1 MDVFKLAFETTV
13 AGLLAFVWL
22 GLAVYLVFPA
32 FVHDCV
38 IKKGPDFVAKNQTL
52 AGIAIL
58 TFTYCLGSAI
68 LPISQQLVNDE
79 HWPLPENAIRCQVFT
94 RQELQ
99 LREVHDLALPDHNS
113 LVALTPRHCSYWAP
127 VLQRNITFGRR
138 IWRFMSLWAGTEIT
152 EDEDQPEKI
161 VNAEPAKPHQP
172 GIDVTRECVNENSDA
187 CKIAKVL
194 TIFRQQESAI
204 LNKGTDRTERL
215 RQLHERIVVLRGAVF
230 SGFILVL
237 MFLFAFFAK
246 VDGLPRSTA
255 RTAVGV
261 LLQLVFA
268 AFAVFNGIH
277 DVRNRDIF
285 DLPVLEGLLG
295 TISVFGAY
303 LVFRGTKSAVF
314 RKKRLLLAVLFFAAL
329 AYGGWM
335 SSEILYDQLVISSY
349 AVLRGD
355 AQPKPHP
362 IAGDLAGPVPDGPSQ
377 P

>member
-13 AGLLAFVWL
+13 AGLLAFLWL

-32 FVHDCV
+32 LVHDV
-38 IKKGPDFVAKNQTL
+38 LIKKGPDFVAKNQTL

-79 HWPLPENAIRCQVFT
+79 HWPLTENAIRCQVFS
-94 RQELQ
+94 RQELLLLQ
-99 LREVHDLALPDHNS
+99 VHDLALPDHNS
-113 LVALTPRHCSYWAP
+113 LAALIPRHCSYWAP
-127 VLQRNITFGRR
+127 ILQRNITFAQRLARFGR
-138 IWRFMSLWAGTEIT
+138 LWAGTEIT
-152 EDEDQPEKI
+152 EDEDQPEKS
-161 VNAEPAKPHQP
+161 VSAQP
-172 GIDVTRECVNENSDA
+172 QKSGQSGIDVTRECINENSDA
-187 CKIAKVL
+187 CKIAKIL
-194 TIFRQQESAI
+194 TVFRQQESAI
-204 LNKGTDRTERL
+204 LNEGTDRTERL
-215 RQLHERIVVLRGAVF
+215 RQLHERIVILRGAIF
-230 SGFILVL
+230 SGFILVV

-246 VDGLPRSTA
+246 LDGLPRGIT
-255 RTAVGV
+255 RTALGM
-261 LLQLVFA
+261 LLTLVFA
-268 AFAVFNGIH
+268 AFAIINGID

-295 TISVFGAY
+295 TVSVFGAY
-303 LVFRGTKSAVF
+303 LVLRGVKSALF

-335 SSEILYDQLVISSY
+335 NSEILYDQLVISSY

-355 AQPKPHP
+355 AQPKQHLK
-362 IAGDLAGPVPDGPSQ
+362 AGDLSALHPESPSQ

>member
-13 AGLLAFVWL
+13 AGLLAFLWL
-22 GLAVYLVFPA
+22 GLAMYLVFPA
-32 FVHDCV
+32 FVHDFV
-38 IKKGPDFVAKNQTL
+38 IKKGPEFVAKNQTL

-79 HWPLPENAIRCQVFT
+79 HWPLTENAIRCQVFS
-94 RQELQ
+94 RQEL
-99 LREVHDLALPDHNS
+99 LLLEVHDLALPDHNR
-113 LVALTPRHCSYWAP
+113 LAALIPHHCSYWAP
-127 VLQRNITFGRR
+127 ILQRNITFAQRLVRFGR
-138 IWRFMSLWAGTEIT
+138 LWAGTEIT
-152 EDEDQPEKI
+152 EDEDQPEKS
-161 VNAEPAKPHQP
+161 VSAQSQKSGQS
-172 GIDVTRECVNENSDA
+172 GIDVTRECANENSDA
-187 CKIAKVL
+187 CKIAKIL
-194 TIFRQQESAI
+194 TVFRQQESAI
-204 LNKGTDRTERL
+204 LNEGTDRTERL
-215 RQLHERIVVLRGAVF
+215 RQLHERIVILRGAIF

-246 VDGLPRSTA
+246 LDGLPRSKP
-255 RTAVGV
+255 RTALG
-261 LLQLVFA
+261 LLLPLVFA
-268 AFAVFNGIH
+268 VFAAINGIQ

-295 TISVFGAY
+295 TVSVFGAY
-303 LVFRGTKSAVF
+303 LVLRGIKSALF
-314 RKKRLLLAVLFFAAL
+314 RRKRFLLAVLFFAAL

-355 AQPKPHP
+355 AEPKQHP
-362 IAGDLAGPVPDGPSQ
+362 KAGDLAALHPESPSQ

>member
-13 AGLLAFVWL
+13 AGLLAFLWL

-38 IKKGPDFVAKNQTL
+38 IKKGPGFVAQNQTL

-99 LREVHDLALPDHNS
+99 LREVHDLALPDHNG
-113 LVALTPRHCSYWAP
+113 LAALEPRHCSYWAP
-127 VLQRNITFGRR
+127 ILQRNITFGQR
-138 IWRFMSLWAGTEIT
+138 IWRLLRLWAGTAIT
-152 EDEDQPEKI
+152 EDEDQPEKN
-161 VNAEPAKPHQP
+161 VSVEPGKLRQS
-172 GIDVTRECVNENSDA
+172 GIAVTDACVNENSDA
-187 CKIAKVL
+187 CKIEKIL

-204 LNKGTDRTERL
+204 LNEGTDRTERL

-246 VDGLPRSTA
+246 VDGLLHNTA
-255 RTAVGV
+255 RTALGV
-261 LLQLVFA
+261 LLPLVFA
-268 AFAVFNGIH
+268 VFAVLNGFH

-303 LVFRGTKSAVF
+303 LVLRGIKSAVF
-314 RKKRLLLAVLFFAAL
+314 RRKRLLLAVLFFAAL

-335 SSEILYDQLVISSY
+335 NSEILYDQQVISSY

-355 AQPKPHP
+355 AQPQPHP
-362 IAGDLAGPVPDGPSQ
+362 KASDAAVPHPDIPSQ

>member
-1 MDVFKLAFETTV
+1 MDVFKLAFETTI
-13 AGLLAFVWL
+13 AGLLAFLWL

-32 FVHDCV
+32 FVHDFV

-52 AGIAIL
+52 AGLAIL

-68 LPISQQLVNDE
+68 LPIAQQLVNDD
-79 HWPLPENAIRCQVFT
+79 HWPLTENAIRCQVFT

-99 LREVHDLALPDHNS
+99 LLEVHDLALPDHNG
-113 LVALTPRHCSYWAP
+113 LAALIPRHCSYWAP
-127 VLQRNITFGRR
+127 ILQRNISFGQRVM
-138 IWRFMSLWAGTEIT
+138 RFFRLWKGTEIT
-152 EDEDQPEKI
+152 EDEDQPENS
-161 VNAEPAKPHQP
+161 VSAEPRKLGQSAV
-172 GIDVTRECVNENSDA
+172 DVTRECINENSDA
-187 CKIAKVL
+187 CKIAKIL
-194 TIFRQQESAI
+194 TVFRQQESAI
-204 LNKGTDRTERL
+204 LDEGTDRTERL

-230 SGFILVL
+230 SGFVLVL

-246 VDGLPRSTA
+246 LDGLPRSKT

-261 LLQLVFA
+261 FVPLVFVI
-268 AFAVFNGIH
+268 FAIINGVE

-295 TISVFGAY
+295 IVSGFGLY
-303 LVFRGTKSAVF
+303 LVRRGIKSALF

-335 SSEILYDQLVISSY
+335 NSEILYDQLVISSY

-355 AQPKPHP
+355 AQPKQHP
-362 IAGDLAGPVPDGPSQ
+362 KPSDLAAPQPDSPSQ

>member
-1 MDVFKLAFETTV
+1 MDVFKLAFETTI

-32 FVHDCV
+32 FVHDFV

-68 LPISQQLVNDE
+68 LPIAQQLVNDD
-79 HWPLPENAIRCQVFT
+79 HWPLTENAIRCQVFT

-99 LREVHDLALPDHNS
+99 LSEVHDLALPDHNG
-113 LVALTPRHCSYWAP
+113 LAALIPRHCSYWAP
-127 VLQRNITFGRR
+127 VLERHITFAQRIVRFGR
-138 IWRFMSLWAGTEIT
+138 LWAGTEIT
-152 EDEDQPEKI
+152 EDEDQPAKN
-161 VNAEPAKPHQP
+161 VGAEPRTSGRA
-172 GIDVTRECVNENSDA
+172 GIDFPRECASDTSDA
-187 CKIAKVL
+187 CKIAKIL
-194 TIFRQQESAI
+194 TIFRQQESTI
-204 LNKGTDRTERL
+204 LNEGTDKTERL

-246 VDGLPRSTA
+246 LDGLPRSKT
-255 RTAVGV
+255 RTAFGMF
-261 LLQLVFA
+261 LPLVFA
-268 AFAVFNGIH
+268 VFAIINGIE

-295 TISVFGAY
+295 TISVFGSY
-303 LVFRGTKSAVF
+303 VVLRGIKSALF

-335 SSEILYDQLVISSY
+335 NSEILYDQLVISSY

-355 AQPKPHP
+355 AQPKQRP
-362 IAGDLAGPVPDGPSQ
+362 IASESAVPHSESSSQ